1 MCDTDH
7 NLVCLKSRIRIPYR
21 KKLHCVPKGRRYGVT
36 KLRSNFSSNS
46 NGDEPLKLTFVTQ
59 VLKEAHAALA

>member
-1 MCDTDH
+1 M
-7 NLVCLKSRIRIPYR
+7 
-21 KKLHCVPKGRRYGVT
+21 PKGRRYGVT

-59 VLKEAHAALA
+59 VLKEAHAAWLDESDVDEQRSALLKYCLSLLKMS